1 MNGGR
6 RQTPLGMVISYI
18 ITAIVLI
25 IIFLWFF
32 PICSIIILVVAIILP
47 ILVIWNDSKGPYGD
61 EIMTDPLFTSTKEG
75 IPGTKSYEIVGI
87 VFGSCVKTRNIFSQ
101 ARAELRSLVGGEA
114 KQFTSLMDQSKHIA
128 LNRLYRHANSLGA
141 KGIVGLRFITA
152 QTMLGA
158 SEIIA
163 YGTAV
168 KF

>member
-6 RQTPLGMVISYI
+6 QQTPLGLVI
-18 ITAIVLI
+18 TFFVLAIVFI
-25 IIFLWFF
+25 FIFLWLF
-32 PICSIIILVVAIILP
+32 PICSIIILIIAIVLP
-47 ILVIWNDSKGPYGD
+47 ILVVWNDSKLTYGD
-61 EIMTDPLFTSTKEG
+61 EVMTDPLFTSTKEE
-75 IPGTKSYEIVGI
+75 IPNTKGYEIVGI

-114 KQFTSLMDQSKHIA
+114 KQFTTLMDQSKQIA
-128 LNRLYRHANSLGA
+128 LNRLYRQANNLGA
-141 KGIVGLRFITA
+141 KGIIGLRFITA